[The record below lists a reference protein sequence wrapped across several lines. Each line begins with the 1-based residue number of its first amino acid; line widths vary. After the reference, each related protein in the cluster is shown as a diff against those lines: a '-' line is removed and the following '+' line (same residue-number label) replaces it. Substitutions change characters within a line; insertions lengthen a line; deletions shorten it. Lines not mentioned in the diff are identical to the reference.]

1 MSTKGEWL
9 STTLGRE
16 STGQV
21 AVAAMTKGTITN
33 AGGTDKG
40 STATVWAAGVV
51 SHDVEIG
58 DPVYVFPL
66 GSVVLVQAA
75 SAITA
80 GNRVVADGTATGKA
94 RPATTGEMAIGI
106 ALDTV
111 TTLDDWLLIRL
122 QNTIAL

>member
-1 MSTKGEWL
+1 MATKGEFL

-16 STGQV
+16 KTGQV
-21 AVAAMTKGTITN
+21 AAAALTKGTITN
-33 AGGTDKG
+33 ASGTNKG
-40 STATVWAAGVV
+40 STATVWAAGVI
-51 SHDVEIG
+51 SHDVALG
-58 DPVYVFPL
+58 DNTYVFPE

-106 ALDTV
+106 ALDAATA
-111 TTLDDWLLIRL
+111 LDDWIRIRL